1 VNRIVIVGA
10 GLAGLRAAERLR
22 ERDFDGEIVILGGE
36 DEMPYHRPAL
46 SKEFLTGKQ
55 NTAALR
61 IDPLSDLDAVWR
73 LGTPVW
79 RLDPGRHVLHLPGG
93 EELGYD
99 GLILA
104 TGVEARRVNGGQHG
118 HPRVVAVRTLAD
130 GKRLQ
135 RALAGNRL
143 PVVVL
148 GSGFTGCEIAS
159 SLRHMSR
166 EVTLI
171 GRSRSLMAGLLGPDL
186 GRQLVELH
194 EQHDVDLQLGT
205 GIEEWGLGNSH
216 SVTVRL
222 GTGKVIEAACVV
234 VAVGSVP
241 SIAWL
246 GGSGVPV
253 DEGVLCDPTCHVR
266 GFADIVAA
274 GDVAQWPNLR
284 FDPRARRIEHWT
296 NAIEMGRAA
305 AESLLAGRAAAQPF
319 MPVPRFWS
327 EQHGI
332 RIQAAGIPALGPE
345 RVLLRPLTSGGR
357 SVTGYLRDGE
367 LMGVVGFNSSSAVLA
382 YADQLTRQ
390 QPTARRPPAEAARPR
405 RRLSFQQAVQREN
418 AR

>member
-1 VNRIVIVGA
+1 MTRIVIVGA

-22 ERDFDGEIVILGGE
+22 ELGHRDEIVILNAE
-36 DEMPYHRPAL
+36 DSMPYHRPAL
-46 SKEFLTGKQ
+46 SKQFLTGEA
-55 NTAALR
+55 NAADLR
-61 IDPLSDLDAVWR
+61 IDPLEELDAIWR
-73 LGTPVW
+73 LATPVH
-79 RLDPGRHVLHLPGG
+79 RLEPKRRILHLPGG

-99 GLILA
+99 GLIIA

-118 HPRVVAVRTLAD
+118 NPRVVTLRTIAD

-171 GRSRSLMAGLLGPDL
+171 GRSKSLMAGLLGPQL
-186 GRQLVELH
+186 GSQLVELH
-194 EQHDVDLQLGT
+194 RYHGVDLALGA
-205 GIEEWGLGNSH
+205 GIEEWSLGSR

-222 GTGKVIEAACVV
+222 STGRVIEAACVV

-246 GGSGVPV
+246 RDSGVPV
-253 DEGVLCDPTCHVR
+253 DEGVLCGPTCHVD
-266 GFADIVAA
+266 GFDDIVAA

-284 FDPRARRIEHWT
+284 FDRAPRRVEHWT

-305 AESLLAGRAAAQPF
+305 AESLLAGKGSAAPF
-319 MPVPRFWS
+319 LPVPRFWS
-327 EQHGI
+327 EQHGM
-332 RIQAAGIPALGPE
+332 RIQAAGVPALGGD
-345 RVLLRPLTSGGR
+345 RVALRELSTGGR
-357 SVTGYLRDGE
+357 SVTGYVRSGRLV
-367 LMGVVGFNSSSAVLA
+367 GVVGFNSSNAVLA
-382 YADQLTRQ
+382 YGDELARQ
-390 QPTARRPPAEAARPR
+390 APLAANEAPSPARRS
-405 RRLSFQQAVQREN
+405 RRLSFTEAVRAGN
-418 AR
+418 R